1 MEEVDYLEG
10 SVSSVNQESD
20 SCSLPPRYLGRK
32 WVWVSS
38 FHLPGLWIVE
48 WGRVLVGILVGWGSL
63 CSLSEG
69 RTVKTSGWLCALAL
83 DLFFVFLNHT
93 APWVKG
99 VQPAIFS
106 ERTCQK
112 EVTLL
117 VCCFFLFFLSLLLAR
132 LRNLQDLGS
141 LTRDRTHAPAVEAPS
156 PNHWMAGDFPSF
168 FKKSY

>member
-1 MEEVDYLEG
+1 MEEADYLEG

-20 SCSLPPRYLGRK
+20 SCSLPPKYPGRK
-32 WVWVSS
+32 WV
-38 FHLPGLWIVE
+38 VE
-48 WGRVLVGILVGWGSL
+48 WGRVLAGILVGWGGL

-69 RTVKTSGWLCALAL
+69 RTVKTLGWLCALAL

-99 VQPAIFS
+99 VQPAILS

-117 VCCFFLFFLSLLLAR
+117 VCYFFLSLLLAM
-132 LRNLQDLGS
+132 LHNLQDLSS
-141 LTRDRTHAPAVEAPS
+141 LTRDQTHALAVEAPG
-156 PNHWMAGDFPSF
+156 PNHWVARDFPSF
-168 FKKSY
+168 FKKNYKTHKVRFLFL

>member
-1 MEEVDYLEG
+1 MEEADYLEG

-20 SCSLPPRYLGRK
+20 SCSLPPKYPGRK
-32 WVWVSS
+32 WV
-38 FHLPGLWIVE
+38 VE
-48 WGRVLVGILVGWGSL
+48 WGRVLAGILVGWGGL

-69 RTVKTSGWLCALAL
+69 RTVKTLGWLCALAL

-99 VQPAIFS
+99 VQPAILS

-117 VCCFFLFFLSLLLAR
+117 VCYFFLSLLLAM
-132 LRNLQDLGS
+132 LRNLQDLSS
-141 LTRDRTHAPAVEAPS
+141 LTRDQTHAPCSGRA
-156 PNHWMAGDFPSF
+156 
-168 FKKSY
+168 